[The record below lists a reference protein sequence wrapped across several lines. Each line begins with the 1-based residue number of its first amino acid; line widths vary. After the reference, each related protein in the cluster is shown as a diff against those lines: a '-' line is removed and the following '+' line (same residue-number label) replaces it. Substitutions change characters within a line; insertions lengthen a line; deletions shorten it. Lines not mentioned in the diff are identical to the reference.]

1 MYIHTR
7 RRLVRNSGQTNRFR
21 KTFADTNRNSFP
33 PRTKSIPNITVR
45 FRSPPP
51 PHRLNRYRSFVS
63 QRPKAIYSPVPY
75 VDDGLIKGRHH
86 FRERYSRF
94 PLLNALERTPLT
106 RNIYVDFRFSN
117 KIKMFSEIM
126 KYTRRFTICLRRAIY
141 VLRRYTVSTF
151 MRRVNR
157 SRASISEL
165 VVRV

>member
-33 PRTKSIPNITVR
+33 PRTKSIPNIAPLPLSIV
-45 FRSPPP
+45 SIVIV
-51 PHRLNRYRSFVS
+51 RSFPNDE
-63 QRPKAIYSPVPY
+63 RPKAIYTPVPY